1 MSSDSL
7 RTVFSQFDLDGS
19 NTLSAEELQVLFA
32 SIGLEMSEEEA
43 LTMLQG
49 VDEDNNDELDYEEFL
64 SLMQLQIESR
74 AATLEAVWERYDRDG
89 DGRCSSDEVHEL
101 VTMEMG
107 LRLNA
112 REFRQLMTQSYPDDD
127 GHVAQ
132 RQLMNGLRALPQ
144 IRAKGLSEVCAKVR
158 TIWEILDK
166 DKSGTVDVKE
176 LCCDFAGRRLLN
188 LSEVQLMGAGSNPD
202 SEIKWTQFLKAMHLN
217 PTMIKKLN
225 RMLEQAV
232 CWQEEDALRQKLERK
247 MTEDLAVK
255 AAVGAPL
262 DNEDAIDAMLDVGD
276 RLGEW
281 TDEHQL
287 EEGAAVN
294 SLLGKAKGVA
304 HMLRS
309 LLPAPGMYVDK
320 NRVQERMYVAG
331 GRLVLEAVRLLEGRE
346 RKPVDYNNC
355 ETSVSIKLADLPKQT
370 ALEEKTAL
378 LKKMLPA
385 AKKLWD
391 TGELNGAM
399 ALDSLRQQLCD
410 VWLPKK
416 EHEETEEPSEYAGRP
431 VVDFTINKLIQYEE
445 NDRAEEKEEQ
455 AAHWEGSDLSRGM
468 AEAQF
473 RRRRANFI
481 ERGLPASVPMVQPAM
496 SWPPPTT
503 PVRLFR
509 NAGVSTPH
517 EWNQQGSFHKHRPL
531 RSHLWKQKRQTLCR
545 ADKPRFALTPPLRT
559 GLVKKGAPNFAMTMG
574 HMGQAHPRRN
584 AHLSFPLGQA
594 KRNYCSSFLPRTE
607 DPLFA
612 RGTTPP
618 SYEYN

>member
-1 MSSDSL
+1 MSSDPL
-7 RTVFSQFDLDGS
+7 RTVFRQFDLDGS

-49 VDEDNNDELDYEEFL
+49 VDEDNNDELDYPEFL
-64 SLMQLQIESR
+64 ELMQLQIESR
-74 AATLEAVWERYDRDG
+74 AGTLEAVWERYDRDG

-112 REFRQLMTQSYPDDD
+112 REFRQLMAQSYPDDD

-166 DKSGTVDVKE
+166 DKSGTVEVKE

-188 LSEVQLMGAGSNPD
+188 LSEVQLMGSGTDPK
-202 SEIKWTQFLKAMHLN
+202 SEIKWAQFLKAMHLQ

-225 RMLEQAV
+225 RMLEQAM
-232 CWQEEDALRQKLERK
+232 CWQEEDALRKQLEQKV
-247 MTEDLAVK
+247 TEDLQAK
-255 AAVGAPL
+255 ASVGAPL
-262 DNEDAIDAMLDVGD
+262 NNEDAIDAMLDVGD

-287 EEGAAVN
+287 EEGAAAN
-294 SLLGKAKGVA
+294 SLLGMAKGVA
-304 HMLRS
+304 HMLKS
-309 LLPAPGMYVDK
+309 LLPAPGMFVDK
-320 NRVQERMYVAG
+320 NRVQERMYVAAQ
-331 GRLVLEAVRLLEGRE
+331 RLVLEAVRLLEGRE
-346 RKPVDYNNC
+346 RKPVDYHNC
-355 ETSVSIKLADLPKQT
+355 ETSVSSKLADLPKQT
-370 ALEEKTAL
+370 VLEEKIAL

-391 TGELNGAM
+391 TGELNGAT

-416 EHEETEEPSEYAGRP
+416 EPDKPSEFVERP
-431 VVDFTINKLIQYEE
+431 VVDFTITKLIQYE
-445 NDRAEEKEEQ
+445 NIRAAGEKEEQ
-455 AAHWEGSDLSRGM
+455 AVHWEGGTDLSRGLV
-468 AEAQF
+468 EAQF

-481 ERGLPASVPMVQPAM
+481 RKGLPASVPMVQPAL

-503 PVRLFR
+503 PARLFS
-509 NAGVSTPH
+509 NIKVTTPH
-517 EWNQQGSFHKHRPL
+517 EWNQQGSFHKHPR
-531 RSHLWKQKRQTLCR
+531 RNHLWKQKRQTLQR
-545 ADKPRFALTPPLRT
+545 ADKPRFALTPPLRS
-559 GLVKKGAPNFAMTMG
+559 GLVRKGAQNFSMTTG
-574 HMGQAHPRRN
+574 HMGQENPRRN

-594 KRNYCSSFLPRTE
+594 KRNDRPHFLARTE

-612 RGTTPP
+612 RGSTPP
-618 SYEYN
+618 SYEYSIN